1 MDNFFEQFRKNK
13 FYFLLLIPSLL
24 FITVFVVYPIFYNI
38 NLSLRDVTVS
48 TLLTPEWEFIGIDNY
63 LSLIKNEIFMEVIFN
78 SIVFTVGS
86 ITFQFI
92 IGFVLAMF
100 LFKTFPGN
108 KFIRTSIIMGWV
120 LSPVVVG
127 TVWRWI
133 LNSDYGLLNYTLRNF
148 GIINEYISWLP
159 SPNTA
164 MIGVIIANIW
174 FGIPFNMML
183 LTGGISG
190 LREDV
195 YEAAKI
201 DGANSFQRFFY
212 LTIPMLKQTIGAT
225 LMLGIIY
232 TFKVFALIWVMT
244 GGGPVNATTTLPVWS
259 YQLSFS
265 FFDFGRGAAAA
276 NILFIIMGI
285 FALFYINIFGKEE

>member
-1 MDNFFEQFRKNK
+1 
-13 FYFLLLIPSLL
+13 
-24 FITVFVVYPIFYNI
+24 
-38 NLSLRDVTVS
+38 
-48 TLLTPEWEFIGIDNY
+48 
-63 LSLIKNEIFMEVIFN
+63 
-78 SIVFTVGS
+78 
-86 ITFQFI
+86 
-92 IGFVLAMF
+92 
-100 LFKTFPGN
+100 
-108 KFIRTSIIMGWV
+108 
-120 LSPVVVG
+120 
-127 TVWRWI
+127 
-133 LNSDYGLLNYTLRNF
+133 
-148 GIINEYISWLP
+148 
-159 SPNTA
+159 

-201 DGANSFQRFFY
+201 DGANSIQRFFY

-276 NILFIIMGI
+276 NMLFIIMGI